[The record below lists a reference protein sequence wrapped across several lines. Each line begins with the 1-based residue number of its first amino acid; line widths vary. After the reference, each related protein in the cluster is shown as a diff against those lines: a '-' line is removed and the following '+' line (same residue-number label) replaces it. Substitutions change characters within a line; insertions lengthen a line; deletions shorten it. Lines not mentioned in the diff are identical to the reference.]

1 MFFSF
6 SIFHLD
12 PEGSVYIARLLR
24 ENFYITELDLAENK
38 IKSPGAKAIAEVLND
53 NNTIKTLNLSWSE
66 FKDKDAACLAEG
78 IRVNQTLV
86 WLDLSHNNFCEEA
99 GVLFGKKY
107 KTLIEWSN
115 RRGPSCTKV
124 G

>member
-1 MFFSF
+1 M
-6 SIFHLD
+6 
-12 PEGSVYIARLLR
+12 
-24 ENFYITELDLAENK
+24 ELDLAENK

-53 NNTIKTLNLSWSE
+53 NNTIKTLNLSRSE

-86 WLDLSHNNFCEEA
+86 LLDLSHNNFCEEA

-107 KTLIEWSN
+107 KTLIE
-115 RRGPSCTKV
+115 
-124 G
+124 